1 MIIISGAS
9 KGIGKYLFEK
19 FKSEGKEV
27 LGLFNSTQPSSNYEY
42 YHKVNLLD
50 EDQIINFI
58 NGISINLKD
67 IILINCAGTNYNSMA
82 HKFDYLE
89 WKKVFEI
96 NTHGTFLLIKHI
108 LPLMR
113 EQKYGR
119 IINFSSIVPQIGTQG
134 TAAYA
139 GSKSALW
146 GMTKVISNENASK
159 GITINSLNLGYF
171 NIGMI
176 SEVPESILESIVQTI
191 PMKKLGNPNN
201 IMNAINFLVDS
212 DYITGTTIDINGG
225 LF

>member
-19 FKSEGKEV
+19 FQSEGKEV
-27 LGLFNSTQPSSNYEY
+27 VGLYNSTVPASNHEH

-58 NGISINLKD
+58 NGISSNLKN

-96 NTHGTFLLIKHI
+96 NTHGTFLLIKHM

-119 IINFSSIVPQIGTQG
+119 IINFSSVVPQIGTQG
-134 TAAYA
+134 TSAYA

-146 GMTKVISNENASK
+146 GLTKVISNENASK

-171 NIGMI
+171 DIGMI
-176 SEVPESILESIVQTI
+176 SEVPESILENIVQTI

>member
-9 KGIGKYLFEK
+9 KGIGKYLLEK
-19 FKSEGKEV
+19 LHREGKDVIGLYNSTLPEANAE
-27 LGLFNSTQPSSNYEY
+27 LFNQ
-42 YHKVNLLD
+42 VNLL
-50 EDQIINFI
+50 EENQIVKFVEENL
-58 NGISINLKD
+58 SQLKD
-67 IILINCAGTNYNSMA
+67 IVLINCAGTNYNSMS
-82 HKFDYLE
+82 HKFDYSE
-89 WKKVFEI
+89 WKKVFDV
-96 NTHGTFLLIKHI
+96 NTHGTFLLIRHL

-119 IINFSSIVPQIGTQG
+119 IINFASVVPQIGTMG

-146 GMTKVISNENASK
+146 GITKVIAKENASK

-176 SEVPESILESIVQTI
+176 AEVPEKVLNSIIEMI
-191 PMKKLGNPNN
+191 PKKELGDPIN
-201 IMNAINFLVDS
+201 ILNAINFLVNS